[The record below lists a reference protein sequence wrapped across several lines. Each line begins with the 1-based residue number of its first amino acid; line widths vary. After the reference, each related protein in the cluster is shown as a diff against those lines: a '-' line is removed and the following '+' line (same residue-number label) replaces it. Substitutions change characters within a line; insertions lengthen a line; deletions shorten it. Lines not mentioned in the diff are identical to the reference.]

1 MPPCNFL
8 MRSTDFGLW
17 CDQMKALVEQN
28 SMGFSRRFMTVHL
41 EMIVE
46 LAHRTEESLS
56 LRNGFELLHSSLP
69 DSSHLV

>member
-1 MPPCNFL
+1 MDL
-8 MRSTDFGLW
+8 S
-17 CDQMKALVEQN
+17 
-28 SMGFSRRFMTVHL
+28 SRFMTVHL

-56 LRNGFELLHSSLP
+56 LRHGFEFLHSSLS